1 MKKYNIK
8 DFNNGWFIGDFE
20 PSIWRNPFFEMAH
33 HTHKAN
39 DPTYKHY
46 HKVTTELNYIVSGDI
61 IVDGNNLTTGDIWIY
76 EANDISDVTF
86 LTDTSLIVLRWPS
99 IPSDKYLL

>member
-1 MKKYNIK
+1 MKTYNIK
-8 DFNNGWFIGDFE
+8 NFNNGWFIGDFE

-33 HTHKAN
+33 HNHKAN
-39 DPTYKHY
+39 DQTYKHY

-61 IVDGNNLTTGDIWIY
+61 IVDGNNLTSGDIWIY

-86 LTDTSLIVLRWPS
+86 LTDTSLIILRWPS
-99 IPSDKYLL
+99 IPSDKYLV